1 MAKTLTNQH
10 LAVSDPGTDAEL
22 VDISSADHAFTHPV
36 LLLVGG
42 AGDIK
47 VETSAGTTITIPSV
61 PVGYLLCFV
70 TKVYKTGTA
79 ATFMTAI
86 F

>member
-1 MAKTLTNQH
+1 MPKKLTNQH
-10 LAVSDPGTDAEL
+10 INISDPGTGAEL
-22 VDISSADHAFTHPV
+22 VDISSADHELTNTS

-47 VETSAGTTITIPSV
+47 VDTHDGTTITIPSV
-61 PVGYLLCFV
+61 PVGYLLIFV
-70 TKVYKTGTA
+70 SKVYKVGTT

-86 F
+86 Y